1 MRVGRYYPMKT
12 PFIWISHQ
20 IQHVKKSN
28 NDAGR
33 LYFQERFSLNNV
45 SGLPLVDLDLMTRV
59 EITCPMNFN
68 WFPFDSQV
76 CKIALPSQYL
86 LIFFELSNTV
96 SVSDNK
102 IQITILILRRGALSK
117 VCHFVIHSVEF
128 YDVTLV
134 NILGENQLK
143 QLEQQNIV
151 LNYNVKLRKLP
162 QDRLLYE
169 THEVRI
175 RILVRFT
182 KTNICRYLNQI

>member
-1 MRVGRYYPMKT
+1 MTGTFFVSCYWKDERINWKSGYKLKSPHYVLHQNLASKFWSPRMRVGRYYPMKT

-45 SGLPLVDLDLMTRV
+45 SGVPLVDLDMMTRV

-86 LIFFELSNTV
+86 LIFFELTNTV

-102 IQITILILRRGALSK
+102 IQITILILRRNAINS
-117 VCHFVIHSVEF
+117 IPNS
-128 YDVTLV
+128 
-134 NILGENQLK
+134 
-143 QLEQQNIV
+143 
-151 LNYNVKLRKLP
+151 
-162 QDRLLYE
+162 
-169 THEVRI
+169 
-175 RILVRFT
+175 
-182 KTNICRYLNQI
+182 